1 MLLSGCDSF
10 MNVTKGQYAE
20 ALNPHPRPIAEL
32 SERNGVY
39 YAQVHLFSEAIPTE
53 IALTGTTTIAQAR
66 QCLKILQAG
75 ADWTKRP
82 RPRVRVDL
90 VG

>member
-1 MLLSGCDSF
+1 
-10 MNVTKGQYAE
+10 MNVINGQYAE
-20 ALNPHPRPIAEL
+20 ALNTQPRPIAEL

-66 QCLKILQAG
+66 QSLKILQAG

-82 RPRVRVDL
+82 RQRVRVDL